1 MINTVVMTQSYFES
15 KEMHCQTIDGKD
27 NLLLLN
33 IRAENL
39 ELKVL
44 MDFTEDGKYVTIKI
58 YNLCKFPA
66 DKTNQMYKLCSELN
80 KEYKWAKF
88 YVDESDNTL
97 TAQDDAI
104 IQLDTCGAE
113 CYELSARLVLIVDE
127 VYPRMM
133 KTIWQ

>member
-1 MINTVVMTQSYFES
+1 MISTVVMTQSYFES
-15 KEMHCQTIDGKD
+15 KGMHCQTIEGKE

-33 IRAENL
+33 IKAENL
-39 ELKVL
+39 EMRVL
-44 MDFTEDGKYVTIKI
+44 MDFTDNSEYVTIKS
-58 YNLCKFPA
+58 YNLCKFPPEKIGA
-66 DKTNQMYKLCSELN
+66 MYKLCSELN
-80 KEYKWAKF
+80 KDYKWVKF
-88 YVDESDNTL
+88 YVDESDNTI

-127 VYPRMM
+127 AYPRMM

>member
-1 MINTVVMTQSYFES
+1 MISTVVMTQSFFES
-15 KEMHCQTIDGKD
+15 KGMHCQTIEGKD

-33 IRAENL
+33 IKAENL
-39 ELKVL
+39 EMKVI
-44 MDFTEDGKYVTIKI
+44 MDFTEDGGYVTIKI

-127 VYPRMM
+127 AYPKMM
-133 KTIWQ
+133 KAIWQ

>member
-1 MINTVVMTQSYFES
+1 MISTVLMTKSYFES
-15 KEMHCQTIDGKD
+15 KEMRCQEIEGRE

-33 IRAENL
+33 IRADNL
-39 ELKVL
+39 EMKVL
-44 MDFTEDGKYVTIKI
+44 LDFTEDGKYVTIKI

-66 DKTNQMYKLCSELN
+66 DKLNQMYKLCSELN

-97 TAQDDAI
+97 TVQDDAI

-113 CYELSARLVLIVDE
+113 CYEISARLVLIADE
-127 VYPRMM
+127 AYPKMM
-133 KTIWQ
+133 KAIWQ